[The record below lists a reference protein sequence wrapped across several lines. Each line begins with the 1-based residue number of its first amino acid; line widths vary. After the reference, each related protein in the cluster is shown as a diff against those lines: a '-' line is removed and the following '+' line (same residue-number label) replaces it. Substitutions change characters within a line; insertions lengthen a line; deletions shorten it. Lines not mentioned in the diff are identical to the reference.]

1 MLTVKDIMTKPV
13 VVIRNSA
20 TVQNAILLMRAKRV
34 RSLIVE
40 KTAVLPYGIVTE
52 KDIVFKVIAAG
63 ENPDFVRVRDIMRQ
77 PCIQVSPQATLREV
91 AQTLA
96 DAGIHRAP
104 VIEQDELLGIV
115 SVTDILRKGHPDP
128 PSRDELA
135 QRIQSALQQARIV
148 ETEDEQ
154 IEQECDLAWQIYEE
168 MSPSWPTASS
178 LIPSPA
184 SRGTPKSPSTLTTR
198 GK

>member
-1 MLTVKDIMTKPV
+1 MLTARDIMTKPV
-13 VVIRNSA
+13 VVIRSSA

-40 KTAVLPYGIVTE
+40 KTDTIPYGIVTE
-52 KDIVFKVIAAG
+52 KDIVFRVIAPG
-63 ENPDFVRVRDIMRQ
+63 ENPDFVRVRDVMQQ
-77 PCIQVSPQATLREV
+77 PCIQVSPQATLREA

-115 SVTDILRKGHPDP
+115 SVTDILCKGHPDP

-135 QRIQSALQQARIV
+135 RRIQVALQQARIV
-148 ETEDEQ
+148 EDEDDE
-154 IEQECDLAWQIYEE
+154 IDQECDLAWQVYEE
-168 MSPSWPTASS
+168 MSSLWPSESS
-178 LIPSPA
+178 LTPSA
-184 SRGTPKSPSTLTTR
+184 V
-198 GK
+198 

>member
-1 MLTVKDIMTKPV
+1 MLTVKDIMTRPV
-13 VVIRNSA
+13 VVIRHSA

-40 KTAVLPYGIVTE
+40 KTASSPYGIVTE
-52 KDIVFKVIAAG
+52 KDIVFKVIAPG
-63 ENPDFVRVRDIMRQ
+63 ENPDFVRVCDVMRQ
-77 PCIQVSPQATLREV
+77 PCIQVSLHATVQEV

-115 SVTDILRKGHPDP
+115 SVTDILRKGHPDAP
-128 PSRDELA
+128 PRDELA
-135 QRIQSALQQARIV
+135 RRIQAALQQARIV
-148 ETEDEQ
+148 DDEADQ

-168 MSPSWPTASS
+168 MHQGSKVTC
-178 LIPSPA
+178 
-184 SRGTPKSPSTLTTR
+184 
-198 GK
+198 

>member
-1 MLTVKDIMTKPV
+1 MLTVQDIMTRPV
-13 VVIRNSA
+13 VVIRSSA
-20 TVQNAILLMRAKRV
+20 TVQNAILLMRAKRL

-40 KTAVLPYGIVTE
+40 KTDAIPYGIVTE
-52 KDIVFKVIAAG
+52 KDIVFKVIAPG

-77 PCIQVSPQATLREV
+77 PCIQVSPQATLREA

-96 DAGIHRAP
+96 KAGIHRAP

-135 QRIQSALQQARIV
+135 RRIQLALQQARIV
-148 ETEDEQ
+148 DNEDDQ
-154 IEQECDLAWQIYEE
+154 IEQECELAWQIYEE
-168 MSPSWPTASS
+168 MAALWPTASS
-178 LIPSPA
+178 LTL
-184 SRGTPKSPSTLTTR
+184 SRV
-198 GK
+198 

>member
-40 KTAVLPYGIVTE
+40 KTDAIPYGIVTE
-52 KDIVFKVIAAG
+52 KDIVFKVIALG

-77 PCIQVSPQATLREV
+77 PCIQVSPHATVPEV

-104 VIEQDELLGIV
+104 VTEQDELLGII
-115 SVTDILRKGHPDP
+115 SVTDILRKGHPGTP
-128 PSRDELA
+128 PRDQLA
-135 QRIQSALQQARIV
+135 RRIQAALQQARIV
-148 ETEDEQ
+148 EDEEAQ
-154 IEQECDLAWQIYEE
+154 IEQECDLAWQVYEE
-168 MSPSWPTASS
+168 MST
-178 LIPSPA
+178 
-184 SRGTPKSPSTLTTR
+184 K
-198 GK
+198 

>member
-1 MLTVKDIMTKPV
+1 
-13 VVIRNSA
+13 
-20 TVQNAILLMRAKRV
+20 
-34 RSLIVE
+34 
-40 KTAVLPYGIVTE
+40 
-52 KDIVFKVIAAG
+52 IAPG

-77 PCIQVSPQATLREV
+77 PCIQISPQATLREA

-115 SVTDILRKGHPDP
+115 SVTDILRKGHPNP
-128 PSRDELA
+128 PPRDELA
-135 QRIQSALQQARIV
+135 RRIQSALQQARII
-148 ETEDEQ
+148 EDEEAQ

-178 LIPSPA
+178 LTPSSA
-184 SRGTPKSPSTLTTR
+184 SRGTPKSLSTSTLGGR
-198 GK
+198 